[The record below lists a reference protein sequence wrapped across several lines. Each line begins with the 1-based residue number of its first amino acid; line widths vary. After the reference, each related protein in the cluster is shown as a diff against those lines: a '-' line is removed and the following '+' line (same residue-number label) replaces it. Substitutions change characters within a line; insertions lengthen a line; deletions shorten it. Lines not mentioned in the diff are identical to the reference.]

1 MHQDDDTCGYY
12 WWEGAYVKY
21 LQGLETKRVKELAL
35 AQARET
41 GDQQQKQML
50 EMRQELCEVK
60 QQIEELKQ
68 QMCQGKVF
76 VLNNAVVAYIC
87 VGVVIGLVLGMLCK

>member
-50 EMRQELCEVK
+50 EMKQQLCEVK
-60 QQIEELKQ
+60 QQIEEPKQ
-68 QMCQGKVF
+68 RMCQGKVF

>member
-1 MHQDDDTCGYY
+1 M
-12 WWEGAYVKY
+12 
-21 LQGLETKRVKELAL
+21 KELAL

-41 GDQQQKQML
+41 GDQQGLETGDQQQKQML
-50 EMRQELCEVK
+50 EMRQQLCEVK